1 MSGTTTAE
9 TWEYD
14 QLTAQPE
21 TLYGA
26 DDLTHLEGLDAVR
39 KRPGMYIGS
48 TDSRG
53 VGHLVNEILD
63 NSTDEGVAGH
73 ATRVEVIL
81 HADGSVQVDDDGRG
95 IPTDVHAKSGISGVE
110 LVLTR
115 LHAGGKFGGSGYKT
129 SGGLHGVGASA
140 VNALSRRFDVTVRRG
155 GKVHAM
161 SFRHGVPGVFAGPGP
176 DAAFTPGPGLQVLG
190 AMKRGQRTGTS
201 IRYWHDARYFETG
214 ATLDVE
220 AVRLKVRNTAFL
232 VPGVSYLLR
241 DETGEEPVEETFH
254 FPNGLTD
261 MVEFLAPAGDRPV
274 SGTLLVAG
282 EGTYRENAAD
292 ANGVMQSNVQRR
304 AEVEIAFRWGTGYDR
319 TVECFTNTIR
329 NAHGGTHRKGFE
341 RALARTLAEAA
352 RSARGLLRPK
362 EDAPT
367 LDDVLEGMTA
377 VVHVRIPEP
386 QFTSQTKDELST
398 AGITKVLQGLVEAHV
413 KAWLEDRRTKAEART
428 VLQKIVDAAR
438 VRLTQKQ
445 QKDAARRKTA
455 LEGASMP
462 PKLVDCR
469 ATGVDRSEL
478 FIVEGD
484 SALGCFTGDTMVA
497 LASGRSRSFADL
509 AADWAQGISHFG
521 YTTNKA
527 GRVVVAPL
535 VEPRL
540 TKRDAP
546 LVRVTI
552 DNGEMVRCTP
562 DHLFRLRDG
571 SYRRADALAPG
582 DSLMPLYRSLSSKAE
597 GQKLQG
603 YERVW
608 MNDKEEWVYTH
619 YLADA
624 WNLRHGRDSATNGNV
639 RHHIDID
646 KRNNDPRNLRR
657 MTWADHS
664 ALHAAMMGEHV
675 HAGWREWFANGGRE
689 IRSAML
695 TAQWRDPAFREACL
709 ARLFTLNESPAFRA
723 KLEQA
728 FQDWYTALSP
738 DEQRAYAERMRERQ
752 ATYWSQPEHREAA
765 AERVRRFFVD
775 PARRAE
781 WRERS
786 LRQWQDHDLRAWRSG
801 KTVEQFADP
810 TERERQRNAVS
821 AWHRNNPQFGEQHSR
836 RMRQRMTDPDTG
848 HLARVQ
854 AGRARY
860 VASVPREDRVAR
872 QLEGRRLAALRRLAP
887 LLSLADEDLAAAYEA
902 ERVRTA
908 RTGLRFDRLLD
919 LYDGDYG
926 RLREAASLVNHRVV
940 SVEPLD
946 ETADVYDLTVDGYH
960 NFALEA
966 GVFVHNSARVAR
978 TAEYQALLP
987 IRGKILNVQK
997 ANLQQVLDNAECA
1010 AIVQVLGAGSGR
1022 TFDLSSMRYG
1032 RVLIMADADVD
1043 GAHIRTLLITL
1054 FARYMRPL
1062 IEAGRL
1068 YAAMPPLHKIT
1079 TKGRNPQTTYT
1090 YTQAEMEAT
1099 VRKLEKAGKQI
1110 VTPIPRFKGLG
1121 EMDADEL
1128 WDTTM
1133 NPATRAVR
1141 RITLDD
1147 VDAAERIL
1155 ELLMGEKVEPRRN
1168 WLIESA
1174 DRVDRDAIDA

>member
-1 MSGTTTAE
+1 M
-9 TWEYD
+9 
-14 QLTAQPE
+14 TAQPD

-73 ATRVEVIL
+73 ATRVDVIL

-161 SFRHGVPGVFAGPGP
+161 SFRHGVPGVFDGDGP
-176 DAAFTPGPGLQVLG
+176 DAPFTPGPGLQIVG

-201 IRYWHDARYFETG
+201 IRWWHDPRYFETG
-214 ATLDVE
+214 AALDTE
-220 AVRLKVRNTAFL
+220 TVRLKLRNTAFL
-232 VPGVSYLLR
+232 VPGVAYRLR
-241 DETGEEPVEETFH
+241 DETGEEPVEESFH
-254 FPNGLTD
+254 FPDGLTD

-274 SGTLLVAG
+274 SGTLLVTG

-304 AEVEIAFRWGTGYDR
+304 AEVEVAFRWGTGYER

-352 RSARGLLRPK
+352 RNARGLLKPK

-398 AGITKVLQGLVEAHV
+398 AGITKVLQGLVEAHL
-413 KAWLEDRRTKAEART
+413 KSWLDDRRTKAEART

-455 LEGASMP
+455 LEGAAMP
-462 PKLVDCR
+462 AKLVDCR
-469 ATGVDRSEL
+469 ATGVERSEL

-484 SALGCFTGDTMVA
+484 SALGTSRMA
-497 LASGRSRSFADL
+497 RSS
-509 AADWAQGISHFG
+509 
-521 YTTNKA
+521 
-527 GRVVVAPL
+527 
-535 VEPRL
+535 
-540 TKRDAP
+540 
-546 LVRVTI
+546 
-552 DNGEMVRCTP
+552 
-562 DHLFRLRDG
+562 
-571 SYRRADALAPG
+571 
-582 DSLMPLYRSLSSKAE
+582 
-597 GQKLQG
+597 
-603 YERVW
+603 
-608 MNDKEEWVYTH
+608 
-619 YLADA
+619 
-624 WNLRHGRDSATNGNV
+624 
-639 RHHIDID
+639 
-646 KRNNDPRNLRR
+646 
-657 MTWADHS
+657 
-664 ALHAAMMGEHV
+664 
-675 HAGWREWFANGGRE
+675 
-689 IRSAML
+689 
-695 TAQWRDPAFREACL
+695 
-709 ARLFTLNESPAFRA
+709 
-723 KLEQA
+723 
-728 FQDWYTALSP
+728 
-738 DEQRAYAERMRERQ
+738 
-752 ATYWSQPEHREAA
+752 
-765 AERVRRFFVD
+765 
-775 PARRAE
+775 
-781 WRERS
+781 
-786 LRQWQDHDLRAWRSG
+786 
-801 KTVEQFADP
+801 
-810 TERERQRNAVS
+810 
-821 AWHRNNPQFGEQHSR
+821 
-836 RMRQRMTDPDTG
+836 
-848 HLARVQ
+848 
-854 AGRARY
+854 
-860 VASVPREDRVAR
+860 
-872 QLEGRRLAALRRLAP
+872 
-887 LLSLADEDLAAAYEA
+887 
-902 ERVRTA
+902 
-908 RTGLRFDRLLD
+908 
-919 LYDGDYG
+919 
-926 RLREAASLVNHRVV
+926 
-940 SVEPLD
+940 
-946 ETADVYDLTVDGYH
+946 
-960 NFALEA
+960 
-966 GVFVHNSARVAR
+966 
-978 TAEYQALLP
+978 EYQALLP

-1022 TFDLSSMRYG
+1022 TFDLSALRYG

-1079 TKGRNPQTTYT
+1079 TKGRNPQTVYT

-1128 WDTTM
+1128 WETTM

-1147 VDAAERIL
+1147 VEAAERIL

-1168 WLIESA
+1168 WLIDSA

>member
-1 MSGTTTAE
+1 M
-9 TWEYD
+9 
-14 QLTAQPE
+14 TAQPE

-73 ATRVEVIL
+73 ATKVDVIL

-155 GKVHAM
+155 GKIHSM
-161 SFRHGVPGVFAGPGP
+161 SFRHGVPGIFDGAGP
-176 DAAFTPGPGLQVLG
+176 DAAFTPGPGLQIVG
-190 AMKRGQRTGTS
+190 AMKRRQPTGTS
-201 IRYWHDARYFETG
+201 IRWWHDPRYFETG
-214 ATLDVE
+214 ARLDTE
-220 AVRLKVRNTAFL
+220 AVRLKLRNTAFL
-232 VPGVSYLLR
+232 VPGVAYRLR
-241 DETGEEPVEETFH
+241 DETGEEVVEESFH

-261 MVEFLAPAGDRPV
+261 MVEYLAPAGDRPV
-274 SGTLLVAG
+274 SGTLLVTG

-304 AEVEIAFRWGTGYDR
+304 AEVEVAFRWGTGYER

-352 RSARGLLRPK
+352 RNTRGLLKPK

-398 AGITKVLQGLVEAHV
+398 AGITKVLQGLVEQHL
-413 KAWLEDRRTKAEART
+413 KAWLEDRKTKAEART

-462 PKLVDCR
+462 AKLVDCR

-484 SALGCFTGDTMVA
+484 SALGTSRMA
-497 LASGRSRSFADL
+497 RSS
-509 AADWAQGISHFG
+509 
-521 YTTNKA
+521 
-527 GRVVVAPL
+527 
-535 VEPRL
+535 
-540 TKRDAP
+540 
-546 LVRVTI
+546 
-552 DNGEMVRCTP
+552 
-562 DHLFRLRDG
+562 
-571 SYRRADALAPG
+571 
-582 DSLMPLYRSLSSKAE
+582 
-597 GQKLQG
+597 
-603 YERVW
+603 
-608 MNDKEEWVYTH
+608 
-619 YLADA
+619 
-624 WNLRHGRDSATNGNV
+624 
-639 RHHIDID
+639 
-646 KRNNDPRNLRR
+646 
-657 MTWADHS
+657 
-664 ALHAAMMGEHV
+664 
-675 HAGWREWFANGGRE
+675 
-689 IRSAML
+689 
-695 TAQWRDPAFREACL
+695 
-709 ARLFTLNESPAFRA
+709 
-723 KLEQA
+723 
-728 FQDWYTALSP
+728 
-738 DEQRAYAERMRERQ
+738 
-752 ATYWSQPEHREAA
+752 
-765 AERVRRFFVD
+765 
-775 PARRAE
+775 
-781 WRERS
+781 
-786 LRQWQDHDLRAWRSG
+786 
-801 KTVEQFADP
+801 
-810 TERERQRNAVS
+810 
-821 AWHRNNPQFGEQHSR
+821 
-836 RMRQRMTDPDTG
+836 
-848 HLARVQ
+848 
-854 AGRARY
+854 
-860 VASVPREDRVAR
+860 
-872 QLEGRRLAALRRLAP
+872 
-887 LLSLADEDLAAAYEA
+887 
-902 ERVRTA
+902 
-908 RTGLRFDRLLD
+908 
-919 LYDGDYG
+919 
-926 RLREAASLVNHRVV
+926 
-940 SVEPLD
+940 
-946 ETADVYDLTVDGYH
+946 
-960 NFALEA
+960 
-966 GVFVHNSARVAR
+966 
-978 TAEYQALLP
+978 EYQALLP

-1022 TFDLSSMRYG
+1022 TFDLSAMRYG

-1079 TKGRNPQTTYT
+1079 TKGRNPQTVYT

-1128 WDTTM
+1128 WETTM

-1147 VDAAERIL
+1147 VEAAERIL

-1168 WLIESA
+1168 WLIDSA
-1174 DRVDRDAIDA
+1174 DRVDREAIDA

>member
-1 MSGTTTAE
+1 MTAE
-9 TWEYD
+9 
-14 QLTAQPE
+14 PE

-73 ATRVEVIL
+73 ASRVEVTL

-95 IPTDVHAKSGISGVE
+95 IPTDVHARSGLSGVE

-155 GKVHAM
+155 GKIHSM
-161 SFRHGVPGVFAGPGP
+161 SFRHGVPGIFDGDGP
-176 DAAFTPGPGLQVLG
+176 DASFTAGPGLQVVG
-190 AMKRGQRTGTS
+190 AMKRNQRTGTS
-201 IRYWHDARYFETG
+201 IRWWHDARYFETG
-214 ATLDVE
+214 AALDVE
-220 AVRLKVRNTAFL
+220 AVRMKLRNTAFL

-241 DETGEEPVEETFH
+241 DLTGEEPVEETFH

-261 MVEFLAPAGDRPV
+261 MVDFLAPAGDRPV
-274 SGTLLVAG
+274 SGTLLVNG

-304 AEVEIAFRWGTGYDR
+304 AEVEIALRWGTGYER
-319 TVECFTNTIR
+319 TVECFSNTIR

-341 RALARTLAEAA
+341 RALVRTLADAA
-352 RSARGLLRPK
+352 RNTRGLLKAK

-398 AGITKVLQGLVEAHV
+398 AGITKVVQQLVEQHL
-413 KAWLEDRRTKAEART
+413 KSWLEDRRTRAEART

-438 VRLTQKQ
+438 VRLTQKR

-462 PKLVDCR
+462 AKLVDCR
-469 ATGVDRSEL
+469 ATGIDRSEL

-484 SALGCFTGDTMVA
+484 SALGTSRMA
-497 LASGRSRSFADL
+497 RSS
-509 AADWAQGISHFG
+509 
-521 YTTNKA
+521 
-527 GRVVVAPL
+527 
-535 VEPRL
+535 
-540 TKRDAP
+540 
-546 LVRVTI
+546 
-552 DNGEMVRCTP
+552 
-562 DHLFRLRDG
+562 
-571 SYRRADALAPG
+571 
-582 DSLMPLYRSLSSKAE
+582 
-597 GQKLQG
+597 
-603 YERVW
+603 
-608 MNDKEEWVYTH
+608 
-619 YLADA
+619 
-624 WNLRHGRDSATNGNV
+624 
-639 RHHIDID
+639 
-646 KRNNDPRNLRR
+646 
-657 MTWADHS
+657 
-664 ALHAAMMGEHV
+664 
-675 HAGWREWFANGGRE
+675 
-689 IRSAML
+689 
-695 TAQWRDPAFREACL
+695 
-709 ARLFTLNESPAFRA
+709 
-723 KLEQA
+723 
-728 FQDWYTALSP
+728 
-738 DEQRAYAERMRERQ
+738 
-752 ATYWSQPEHREAA
+752 
-765 AERVRRFFVD
+765 
-775 PARRAE
+775 
-781 WRERS
+781 
-786 LRQWQDHDLRAWRSG
+786 
-801 KTVEQFADP
+801 
-810 TERERQRNAVS
+810 
-821 AWHRNNPQFGEQHSR
+821 
-836 RMRQRMTDPDTG
+836 
-848 HLARVQ
+848 
-854 AGRARY
+854 
-860 VASVPREDRVAR
+860 
-872 QLEGRRLAALRRLAP
+872 
-887 LLSLADEDLAAAYEA
+887 
-902 ERVRTA
+902 
-908 RTGLRFDRLLD
+908 
-919 LYDGDYG
+919 
-926 RLREAASLVNHRVV
+926 
-940 SVEPLD
+940 
-946 ETADVYDLTVDGYH
+946 
-960 NFALEA
+960 
-966 GVFVHNSARVAR
+966 
-978 TAEYQALLP
+978 EYQALLP

-1022 TFDLSSMRYG
+1022 TFDLSALRYG

-1079 TKGRNPQTTYT
+1079 TKGRNPQTIYT
-1090 YTQAEMEAT
+1090 YTQAEMETT
-1099 VRKLEKAGKQI
+1099 VRRLEKAGKQI

-1128 WDTTM
+1128 WETTM

-1155 ELLMGEKVEPRRN
+1155 DLLMGEKVEPRRN
-1168 WLIESA
+1168 WLIDSA
-1174 DRVDRDAIDA
+1174 DRVDREAIDA

>member
-1 MSGTTTAE
+1 M
-9 TWEYD
+9 
-14 QLTAQPE
+14 TAQPE

-63 NSTDEGVAGH
+63 NSTDEGVGGH
-73 ATRVEVIL
+73 ATKIEVIL

-95 IPTDVHAKSGISGVE
+95 IPTDVHGKSGLSGVE

-155 GKVHAM
+155 GKIHSM
-161 SFRHGVPGVFAGPGP
+161 SFRHGVPGIFDGPGP
-176 DAAFTPGPGLQVLG
+176 DAPFTPGPGLQIVG
-190 AMKRGQRTGTS
+190 AMKRRQPTGTS
-201 IRYWHDARYFETG
+201 IRWWHDRRYFENG
-214 ATLDVE
+214 ATLDTE
-220 AVRLKVRNTAFL
+220 AVRLKLRNTAFL
-232 VPGVSYLLR
+232 VPGVAYLLR
-241 DETGEEPVEETFH
+241 DETGEQPTEESFH

-274 SGTLLVAG
+274 SGTLLVTG

-304 AEVEIAFRWGTGYDR
+304 AEVEVAFRWGTGYER

-341 RALARTLAEAA
+341 RALVRTLTEAA
-352 RSARGLLRPK
+352 RNTRGLLKPK

-367 LDDVLEGMTA
+367 LEDVLEGMTA

-398 AGITKVLQGLVEAHV
+398 AGITKVIQGLVEQHL
-413 KAWLEDRRTKAEART
+413 KSWIEDRKTKAEART

-462 PKLVDCR
+462 AKLVDCR

-484 SALGCFTGDTMVA
+484 SALGTSRMA
-497 LASGRSRSFADL
+497 RSS
-509 AADWAQGISHFG
+509 
-521 YTTNKA
+521 
-527 GRVVVAPL
+527 
-535 VEPRL
+535 
-540 TKRDAP
+540 
-546 LVRVTI
+546 
-552 DNGEMVRCTP
+552 
-562 DHLFRLRDG
+562 
-571 SYRRADALAPG
+571 
-582 DSLMPLYRSLSSKAE
+582 
-597 GQKLQG
+597 
-603 YERVW
+603 
-608 MNDKEEWVYTH
+608 
-619 YLADA
+619 
-624 WNLRHGRDSATNGNV
+624 
-639 RHHIDID
+639 
-646 KRNNDPRNLRR
+646 
-657 MTWADHS
+657 
-664 ALHAAMMGEHV
+664 
-675 HAGWREWFANGGRE
+675 
-689 IRSAML
+689 
-695 TAQWRDPAFREACL
+695 
-709 ARLFTLNESPAFRA
+709 
-723 KLEQA
+723 
-728 FQDWYTALSP
+728 
-738 DEQRAYAERMRERQ
+738 
-752 ATYWSQPEHREAA
+752 
-765 AERVRRFFVD
+765 
-775 PARRAE
+775 
-781 WRERS
+781 
-786 LRQWQDHDLRAWRSG
+786 
-801 KTVEQFADP
+801 
-810 TERERQRNAVS
+810 
-821 AWHRNNPQFGEQHSR
+821 
-836 RMRQRMTDPDTG
+836 
-848 HLARVQ
+848 
-854 AGRARY
+854 
-860 VASVPREDRVAR
+860 
-872 QLEGRRLAALRRLAP
+872 
-887 LLSLADEDLAAAYEA
+887 
-902 ERVRTA
+902 
-908 RTGLRFDRLLD
+908 
-919 LYDGDYG
+919 
-926 RLREAASLVNHRVV
+926 
-940 SVEPLD
+940 
-946 ETADVYDLTVDGYH
+946 
-960 NFALEA
+960 
-966 GVFVHNSARVAR
+966 
-978 TAEYQALLP
+978 EYQALLP

-1022 TFDLSSMRYG
+1022 TFDLSALRYG

-1079 TKGRNPQTTYT
+1079 TKGRSPQTIYT

-1128 WDTTM
+1128 WETTM

-1147 VDAAERIL
+1147 VEAAERIL

-1168 WLIESA
+1168 WLIDSA
-1174 DRVDRDAIDA
+1174 DRVDREAIDA

>member
-1 MSGTTTAE
+1 MTAE
-9 TWEYD
+9 PD
-14 QLTAQPE
+14 

-73 ATRVEVIL
+73 ASTVEVIL

-140 VNALSRRFDVTVRRG
+140 VNALSRRFDVTVRRA
-155 GKVHAM
+155 GKIHAM
-161 SFRHGVPGVFAGPGP
+161 SFRHGVPGIFDGDGP
-176 DAAFTPGPGLQVLG
+176 DAPFTAGPGLQVVG
-190 AMKRGQRTGTS
+190 AVKRGQRTGTS
-201 IRYWHDARYFETG
+201 IRWWHDARYFETG
-214 ATLDVE
+214 AALDVE
-220 AVRLKVRNTAFL
+220 AVRTKLRNTAFL
-232 VPGVSYLLR
+232 VPGVTYLLR
-241 DETGEEPVEETFH
+241 NLAGEAPAEERFH
-254 FPNGLTD
+254 YPNGLSD

-274 SGTLLVAG
+274 SGTLLVNG

-304 AEVEIAFRWGTGYDR
+304 AEVEVAFRWGTGYER

-341 RALARTLAEAA
+341 RALVRSLADAI
-352 RSARGLLRPK
+352 RNTRGLLKAK
-362 EDAPT
+362 EEPPT

-398 AGITKVLQGLVEAHV
+398 TGITKVIQTQVDAHV

-469 ATGVDRSEL
+469 ATGIDRSEL

-484 SALGCFTGDTMVA
+484 SALGTSRMA
-497 LASGRSRSFADL
+497 RSS
-509 AADWAQGISHFG
+509 
-521 YTTNKA
+521 
-527 GRVVVAPL
+527 
-535 VEPRL
+535 
-540 TKRDAP
+540 
-546 LVRVTI
+546 
-552 DNGEMVRCTP
+552 
-562 DHLFRLRDG
+562 
-571 SYRRADALAPG
+571 
-582 DSLMPLYRSLSSKAE
+582 
-597 GQKLQG
+597 
-603 YERVW
+603 
-608 MNDKEEWVYTH
+608 
-619 YLADA
+619 
-624 WNLRHGRDSATNGNV
+624 
-639 RHHIDID
+639 
-646 KRNNDPRNLRR
+646 
-657 MTWADHS
+657 
-664 ALHAAMMGEHV
+664 
-675 HAGWREWFANGGRE
+675 
-689 IRSAML
+689 
-695 TAQWRDPAFREACL
+695 
-709 ARLFTLNESPAFRA
+709 
-723 KLEQA
+723 
-728 FQDWYTALSP
+728 
-738 DEQRAYAERMRERQ
+738 
-752 ATYWSQPEHREAA
+752 
-765 AERVRRFFVD
+765 
-775 PARRAE
+775 
-781 WRERS
+781 
-786 LRQWQDHDLRAWRSG
+786 
-801 KTVEQFADP
+801 
-810 TERERQRNAVS
+810 
-821 AWHRNNPQFGEQHSR
+821 
-836 RMRQRMTDPDTG
+836 
-848 HLARVQ
+848 
-854 AGRARY
+854 
-860 VASVPREDRVAR
+860 
-872 QLEGRRLAALRRLAP
+872 
-887 LLSLADEDLAAAYEA
+887 
-902 ERVRTA
+902 
-908 RTGLRFDRLLD
+908 
-919 LYDGDYG
+919 
-926 RLREAASLVNHRVV
+926 
-940 SVEPLD
+940 
-946 ETADVYDLTVDGYH
+946 
-960 NFALEA
+960 
-966 GVFVHNSARVAR
+966 
-978 TAEYQALLP
+978 EYQALLP

-1022 TFDLSSMRYG
+1022 TFDLSALRYG

-1079 TKGRNPQTTYT
+1079 TKGRSPQTVYT
-1090 YTQAEMEAT
+1090 YTQAEMETT

-1168 WLIESA
+1168 WLIDSA

>member
-1 MSGTTTAE
+1 MTAE
-9 TWEYD
+9 PD
-14 QLTAQPE
+14 

-73 ATRVEVIL
+73 ASTVEVIL

-140 VNALSRRFDVTVRRG
+140 VNALSRRFDVTVRRA
-155 GKVHAM
+155 GKIHAM
-161 SFRHGVPGVFAGPGP
+161 SFRHGVPGIFDGDGP
-176 DAAFTPGPGLQVLG
+176 DAPFTAGPGLQVVG
-190 AMKRGQRTGTS
+190 AVKRGERTGTS
-201 IRYWHDARYFETG
+201 IRWWHDARYFETG
-214 ATLDVE
+214 AALDVD
-220 AVRLKVRNTAFL
+220 AVRMKLRNTAFL
-232 VPGVSYLLR
+232 VPGVTYLLR
-241 DETGEEPVEETFH
+241 DLTGETPAEERFH
-254 FPNGLTD
+254 YPNGLSD

-274 SGTLLVAG
+274 SGTLLVNG

-304 AEVEIAFRWGTGYDR
+304 AEVEVAFRWGTGYER

-341 RALARTLAEAA
+341 RALVRSLADAV
-352 RSARGLLRPK
+352 RNTRGLLKAK
-362 EDAPT
+362 EEPPT

-398 AGITKVLQGLVEAHV
+398 TGITKVIQSLVDAHV

-469 ATGVDRSEL
+469 ATGIDRSEL

-484 SALGCFTGDTMVA
+484 SALGTSRMA
-497 LASGRSRSFADL
+497 RSS
-509 AADWAQGISHFG
+509 
-521 YTTNKA
+521 
-527 GRVVVAPL
+527 
-535 VEPRL
+535 
-540 TKRDAP
+540 
-546 LVRVTI
+546 
-552 DNGEMVRCTP
+552 
-562 DHLFRLRDG
+562 
-571 SYRRADALAPG
+571 
-582 DSLMPLYRSLSSKAE
+582 
-597 GQKLQG
+597 
-603 YERVW
+603 
-608 MNDKEEWVYTH
+608 
-619 YLADA
+619 
-624 WNLRHGRDSATNGNV
+624 
-639 RHHIDID
+639 
-646 KRNNDPRNLRR
+646 
-657 MTWADHS
+657 
-664 ALHAAMMGEHV
+664 
-675 HAGWREWFANGGRE
+675 
-689 IRSAML
+689 
-695 TAQWRDPAFREACL
+695 
-709 ARLFTLNESPAFRA
+709 
-723 KLEQA
+723 
-728 FQDWYTALSP
+728 
-738 DEQRAYAERMRERQ
+738 
-752 ATYWSQPEHREAA
+752 
-765 AERVRRFFVD
+765 
-775 PARRAE
+775 
-781 WRERS
+781 
-786 LRQWQDHDLRAWRSG
+786 
-801 KTVEQFADP
+801 
-810 TERERQRNAVS
+810 
-821 AWHRNNPQFGEQHSR
+821 
-836 RMRQRMTDPDTG
+836 
-848 HLARVQ
+848 
-854 AGRARY
+854 
-860 VASVPREDRVAR
+860 
-872 QLEGRRLAALRRLAP
+872 
-887 LLSLADEDLAAAYEA
+887 
-902 ERVRTA
+902 
-908 RTGLRFDRLLD
+908 
-919 LYDGDYG
+919 
-926 RLREAASLVNHRVV
+926 
-940 SVEPLD
+940 
-946 ETADVYDLTVDGYH
+946 
-960 NFALEA
+960 
-966 GVFVHNSARVAR
+966 
-978 TAEYQALLP
+978 EYQALLP

-1022 TFDLSSMRYG
+1022 TFDLSALRYG

-1079 TKGRNPQTTYT
+1079 TRGRNPQTVYT
-1090 YTQAEMEAT
+1090 YTQAEMETT

-1168 WLIESA
+1168 WLIDSA
-1174 DRVDRDAIDA
+1174 DRVDREAIDA

>member
-1 MSGTTTAE
+1 MTAE
-9 TWEYD
+9 PD
-14 QLTAQPE
+14 

-73 ATRVEVIL
+73 ATNVEVTL

-140 VNALSRRFDVTVRRG
+140 VNALSRRFDVTVRRA
-155 GKVHAM
+155 GKIHSM
-161 SFRHGVPGVFAGPGP
+161 SFRHGVPGIFDGDGPEAP
-176 DAAFTPGPGLQVLG
+176 FTAGPGLQVVG
-190 AMKRGQRTGTS
+190 AMKRRQATGTS
-201 IRYWHDARYFETG
+201 IRWWHDTRYFETG
-214 ATLDVE
+214 AALDVD
-220 AVRLKVRNTAFL
+220 AVRMKLRNTAFL
-232 VPGVSYLLR
+232 VPGVTYLLR
-241 DETGEEPVEETFH
+241 DLTGEAPTEERFH
-254 FPNGLTD
+254 YPNGLSD

-274 SGTLLVAG
+274 SGTLLVTG

-304 AEVEIAFRWGTGYDR
+304 AEVEVSFRWGTGYER

-341 RALARTLAEAA
+341 RALVRTLADAV
-352 RSARGLLRPK
+352 RNTRGLLKAK
-362 EDAPT
+362 EEPPT

-398 AGITKVLQGLVEAHV
+398 TGITKVIHTLVEAHL
-413 KAWLEDRRTKAEART
+413 KAWMEDRRTKAEART
-428 VLQKIVDAAR
+428 VLQKVVDAAR

-469 ATGVDRSEL
+469 ATGIDRSEL

-484 SALGCFTGDTMVA
+484 SALGTSRMA
-497 LASGRSRSFADL
+497 RSS
-509 AADWAQGISHFG
+509 
-521 YTTNKA
+521 
-527 GRVVVAPL
+527 
-535 VEPRL
+535 
-540 TKRDAP
+540 
-546 LVRVTI
+546 
-552 DNGEMVRCTP
+552 
-562 DHLFRLRDG
+562 
-571 SYRRADALAPG
+571 
-582 DSLMPLYRSLSSKAE
+582 
-597 GQKLQG
+597 
-603 YERVW
+603 
-608 MNDKEEWVYTH
+608 
-619 YLADA
+619 
-624 WNLRHGRDSATNGNV
+624 
-639 RHHIDID
+639 
-646 KRNNDPRNLRR
+646 
-657 MTWADHS
+657 
-664 ALHAAMMGEHV
+664 
-675 HAGWREWFANGGRE
+675 
-689 IRSAML
+689 
-695 TAQWRDPAFREACL
+695 
-709 ARLFTLNESPAFRA
+709 
-723 KLEQA
+723 
-728 FQDWYTALSP
+728 
-738 DEQRAYAERMRERQ
+738 
-752 ATYWSQPEHREAA
+752 
-765 AERVRRFFVD
+765 
-775 PARRAE
+775 
-781 WRERS
+781 
-786 LRQWQDHDLRAWRSG
+786 
-801 KTVEQFADP
+801 
-810 TERERQRNAVS
+810 
-821 AWHRNNPQFGEQHSR
+821 
-836 RMRQRMTDPDTG
+836 
-848 HLARVQ
+848 
-854 AGRARY
+854 
-860 VASVPREDRVAR
+860 
-872 QLEGRRLAALRRLAP
+872 
-887 LLSLADEDLAAAYEA
+887 
-902 ERVRTA
+902 
-908 RTGLRFDRLLD
+908 
-919 LYDGDYG
+919 
-926 RLREAASLVNHRVV
+926 
-940 SVEPLD
+940 
-946 ETADVYDLTVDGYH
+946 
-960 NFALEA
+960 
-966 GVFVHNSARVAR
+966 
-978 TAEYQALLP
+978 EYQALLP

-1022 TFDLSSMRYG
+1022 TFDLSTLRYG

-1079 TKGRNPQTTYT
+1079 TKGRNPQTVYT

-1168 WLIESA
+1168 WLIDSA
-1174 DRVDRDAIDA
+1174 DRVDREAIDA

>member
-1 MSGTTTAE
+1 MTAE
-9 TWEYD
+9 PD
-14 QLTAQPE
+14 

-73 ATRVEVIL
+73 ASHVEVIL

-140 VNALSRRFDVTVRRG
+140 VNALSRRFDVTVRRA

-161 SFRHGVPGVFAGPGP
+161 SFRHGVPGIFDGDGP
-176 DAAFTPGPGLQVLG
+176 DAPFTPGPGLQVIG
-190 AMKRGQRTGTS
+190 AMKRGHRTGTS
-201 IRYWHDARYFETG
+201 IRWWHDARYFETG
-214 ATLDVE
+214 AALDVD
-220 AVRLKVRNTAFL
+220 AVRMKLRNTAFL
-232 VPGVSYLLR
+232 VPGVTYLLR
-241 DETGEEPVEETFH
+241 DLTGEAPAEERFH
-254 FPNGLTD
+254 YPNGLSD

-274 SGTLLVAG
+274 SGILLVNG

-304 AEVEIAFRWGTGYDR
+304 AEVEVAFRWGTGYER

-341 RALARTLAEAA
+341 RALVRTLADAV
-352 RSARGLLRPK
+352 RNTRGLLKAK
-362 EDAPT
+362 EEPPT

-398 AGITKVLQGLVEAHV
+398 TGITKVIQSLVDAHV

-469 ATGVDRSEL
+469 ATGIDRSEL

-484 SALGCFTGDTMVA
+484 SALGTSRMA
-497 LASGRSRSFADL
+497 RSS
-509 AADWAQGISHFG
+509 
-521 YTTNKA
+521 
-527 GRVVVAPL
+527 
-535 VEPRL
+535 
-540 TKRDAP
+540 
-546 LVRVTI
+546 
-552 DNGEMVRCTP
+552 
-562 DHLFRLRDG
+562 
-571 SYRRADALAPG
+571 
-582 DSLMPLYRSLSSKAE
+582 
-597 GQKLQG
+597 
-603 YERVW
+603 
-608 MNDKEEWVYTH
+608 
-619 YLADA
+619 
-624 WNLRHGRDSATNGNV
+624 
-639 RHHIDID
+639 
-646 KRNNDPRNLRR
+646 
-657 MTWADHS
+657 
-664 ALHAAMMGEHV
+664 
-675 HAGWREWFANGGRE
+675 
-689 IRSAML
+689 
-695 TAQWRDPAFREACL
+695 
-709 ARLFTLNESPAFRA
+709 
-723 KLEQA
+723 
-728 FQDWYTALSP
+728 
-738 DEQRAYAERMRERQ
+738 
-752 ATYWSQPEHREAA
+752 
-765 AERVRRFFVD
+765 
-775 PARRAE
+775 
-781 WRERS
+781 
-786 LRQWQDHDLRAWRSG
+786 
-801 KTVEQFADP
+801 
-810 TERERQRNAVS
+810 
-821 AWHRNNPQFGEQHSR
+821 
-836 RMRQRMTDPDTG
+836 
-848 HLARVQ
+848 
-854 AGRARY
+854 
-860 VASVPREDRVAR
+860 
-872 QLEGRRLAALRRLAP
+872 
-887 LLSLADEDLAAAYEA
+887 
-902 ERVRTA
+902 
-908 RTGLRFDRLLD
+908 
-919 LYDGDYG
+919 
-926 RLREAASLVNHRVV
+926 
-940 SVEPLD
+940 
-946 ETADVYDLTVDGYH
+946 
-960 NFALEA
+960 
-966 GVFVHNSARVAR
+966 
-978 TAEYQALLP
+978 EYQALLP

-1022 TFDLSSMRYG
+1022 TFDLSALRYG

-1068 YAAMPPLHKIT
+1068 YAAMPPLHKVT
-1079 TKGRNPQTTYT
+1079 TKGRNPQTVYT
-1090 YTQAEMEAT
+1090 YTQAEMETT

-1168 WLIESA
+1168 WLIDSA
-1174 DRVDRDAIDA
+1174 DRVDREAIDA

>member
-1 MSGTTTAE
+1 MTAE
-9 TWEYD
+9 PD
-14 QLTAQPE
+14 

-73 ATRVEVIL
+73 ATNVEVTL

-155 GKVHAM
+155 GKVHSM
-161 SFRHGVPGVFAGPGP
+161 SFRHGVPGIFDGAGP
-176 DAAFTPGPGLQVLG
+176 DAPFTAGPGLQVTG

-201 IRYWHDARYFETG
+201 IRWWHDARYFETG
-214 ATLDVE
+214 ATLDVD
-220 AVRLKVRNTAFL
+220 AVRMKLRNTAFL
-232 VPGVSYLLR
+232 VPGVTYLLR
-241 DETGEEPVEETFH
+241 DATGEAPVEERFH
-254 FPNGLTD
+254 YPNGLSD

-274 SGTLLVAG
+274 SGTLLVNG

-304 AEVEIAFRWGTGYDR
+304 AEVEVAFRWGTGYER

-341 RALARTLAEAA
+341 RALVRTLADAV
-352 RSARGLLRPK
+352 RNTRGLLKAK
-362 EDAPT
+362 EEPPT

-398 AGITKVLQGLVEAHV
+398 TGITKVIQSLVDAHV
-413 KAWLEDRRTKAEART
+413 KSWLEDRRTKAEARV

-469 ATGVDRSEL
+469 ATGIDRSEL

-484 SALGCFTGDTMVA
+484 SALGTSRMA
-497 LASGRSRSFADL
+497 RSS
-509 AADWAQGISHFG
+509 
-521 YTTNKA
+521 
-527 GRVVVAPL
+527 
-535 VEPRL
+535 
-540 TKRDAP
+540 
-546 LVRVTI
+546 
-552 DNGEMVRCTP
+552 
-562 DHLFRLRDG
+562 
-571 SYRRADALAPG
+571 
-582 DSLMPLYRSLSSKAE
+582 
-597 GQKLQG
+597 
-603 YERVW
+603 
-608 MNDKEEWVYTH
+608 
-619 YLADA
+619 
-624 WNLRHGRDSATNGNV
+624 
-639 RHHIDID
+639 
-646 KRNNDPRNLRR
+646 
-657 MTWADHS
+657 
-664 ALHAAMMGEHV
+664 
-675 HAGWREWFANGGRE
+675 
-689 IRSAML
+689 
-695 TAQWRDPAFREACL
+695 
-709 ARLFTLNESPAFRA
+709 
-723 KLEQA
+723 
-728 FQDWYTALSP
+728 
-738 DEQRAYAERMRERQ
+738 
-752 ATYWSQPEHREAA
+752 
-765 AERVRRFFVD
+765 
-775 PARRAE
+775 
-781 WRERS
+781 
-786 LRQWQDHDLRAWRSG
+786 
-801 KTVEQFADP
+801 
-810 TERERQRNAVS
+810 
-821 AWHRNNPQFGEQHSR
+821 
-836 RMRQRMTDPDTG
+836 
-848 HLARVQ
+848 
-854 AGRARY
+854 
-860 VASVPREDRVAR
+860 
-872 QLEGRRLAALRRLAP
+872 
-887 LLSLADEDLAAAYEA
+887 
-902 ERVRTA
+902 
-908 RTGLRFDRLLD
+908 
-919 LYDGDYG
+919 
-926 RLREAASLVNHRVV
+926 
-940 SVEPLD
+940 
-946 ETADVYDLTVDGYH
+946 
-960 NFALEA
+960 
-966 GVFVHNSARVAR
+966 
-978 TAEYQALLP
+978 EYQALLP

-1022 TFDLSSMRYG
+1022 TFDLSALRYG

-1079 TKGRNPQTTYT
+1079 TKGRNPQTVYT

-1128 WDTTM
+1128 WETTM

-1168 WLIESA
+1168 WLIDSA
-1174 DRVDRDAIDA
+1174 DRVDREAIDA

>member
-1 MSGTTTAE
+1 M
-9 TWEYD
+9 
-14 QLTAQPE
+14 TAQPE

-73 ATRVEVIL
+73 ATKVDVIL

-161 SFRHGVPGVFAGPGP
+161 SFRHGVPGVFDGDGP
-176 DAAFTPGPGLQVLG
+176 DAPFTPGPGLQIVG

-201 IRYWHDARYFETG
+201 IRWWHDPRYFETG
-214 ATLDVE
+214 AALDTE
-220 AVRLKVRNTAFL
+220 TVRLKLRNTAFL
-232 VPGVSYLLR
+232 VPGVAYRLR
-241 DETGEEPVEETFH
+241 DETGEQSVEESFH
-254 FPNGLTD
+254 FPDGLTD

-274 SGTLLVAG
+274 SGTLLVTG

-304 AEVEIAFRWGTGYDR
+304 AEVEVAFRWGTGYER

-341 RALARTLAEAA
+341 RALARTLADAA
-352 RSARGLLRPK
+352 RNARGLLKSK

-398 AGITKVLQGLVEAHV
+398 AGITKVLQGLVEAHL
-413 KAWLEDRRTKAEART
+413 KSWLEDRRTKAEART

-455 LEGASMP
+455 LEGAAMP
-462 PKLVDCR
+462 AKLVDCR
-469 ATGVDRSEL
+469 ATGVERSEL

-484 SALGCFTGDTMVA
+484 SALGTSRMA
-497 LASGRSRSFADL
+497 RSS
-509 AADWAQGISHFG
+509 
-521 YTTNKA
+521 
-527 GRVVVAPL
+527 
-535 VEPRL
+535 
-540 TKRDAP
+540 
-546 LVRVTI
+546 
-552 DNGEMVRCTP
+552 
-562 DHLFRLRDG
+562 
-571 SYRRADALAPG
+571 
-582 DSLMPLYRSLSSKAE
+582 
-597 GQKLQG
+597 
-603 YERVW
+603 
-608 MNDKEEWVYTH
+608 
-619 YLADA
+619 
-624 WNLRHGRDSATNGNV
+624 
-639 RHHIDID
+639 
-646 KRNNDPRNLRR
+646 
-657 MTWADHS
+657 
-664 ALHAAMMGEHV
+664 
-675 HAGWREWFANGGRE
+675 
-689 IRSAML
+689 
-695 TAQWRDPAFREACL
+695 
-709 ARLFTLNESPAFRA
+709 
-723 KLEQA
+723 
-728 FQDWYTALSP
+728 
-738 DEQRAYAERMRERQ
+738 
-752 ATYWSQPEHREAA
+752 
-765 AERVRRFFVD
+765 
-775 PARRAE
+775 
-781 WRERS
+781 
-786 LRQWQDHDLRAWRSG
+786 
-801 KTVEQFADP
+801 
-810 TERERQRNAVS
+810 
-821 AWHRNNPQFGEQHSR
+821 
-836 RMRQRMTDPDTG
+836 
-848 HLARVQ
+848 
-854 AGRARY
+854 
-860 VASVPREDRVAR
+860 
-872 QLEGRRLAALRRLAP
+872 
-887 LLSLADEDLAAAYEA
+887 
-902 ERVRTA
+902 
-908 RTGLRFDRLLD
+908 
-919 LYDGDYG
+919 
-926 RLREAASLVNHRVV
+926 
-940 SVEPLD
+940 
-946 ETADVYDLTVDGYH
+946 
-960 NFALEA
+960 
-966 GVFVHNSARVAR
+966 
-978 TAEYQALLP
+978 EYQALLP

-1022 TFDLSSMRYG
+1022 TFDLSALRYG

-1079 TKGRNPQTTYT
+1079 TKGRNPQTVYT

-1128 WDTTM
+1128 WETTM

-1147 VDAAERIL
+1147 VEAAERIL

-1168 WLIESA
+1168 WLIDSA

>member
-1 MSGTTTAE
+1 MGNRHGDRHHTAE

-63 NSTDEGVAGH
+63 NSTDEGVGGH
-73 ATRVEVIL
+73 ATKIDVIL
-81 HADGSVQVDDDGRG
+81 HADGSVRVDDDGRG

-155 GKVHAM
+155 GKVHSM
-161 SFRHGVPGVFAGPGP
+161 SFRHGVPGIFDGDGP
-176 DAAFTPGPGLQVLG
+176 DAPFTPGPGLQIVG

-201 IRYWHDARYFETG
+201 IRWWHDPRYFETG
-214 ATLDVE
+214 AALDTE
-220 AVRLKVRNTAFL
+220 AVRLKLRNTAFL
-232 VPGVSYLLR
+232 VPGVAYRLR
-241 DETGEEPVEETFH
+241 DETGEKPVEENFH

-261 MVEFLAPAGDRPV
+261 MVEYLAPAGDRPV
-274 SGTLLVAG
+274 SGTLLVTG

-304 AEVEIAFRWGTGYDR
+304 AEVEVAFRWGTGYER

-352 RSARGLLRPK
+352 RNTRGLLKPK

-398 AGITKVLQGLVEAHV
+398 AGITKVLQGLVEAHL
-413 KAWLEDRRTKAEART
+413 KAWLEDRKTKAEART

-462 PKLVDCR
+462 AKLVDCR
-469 ATGVDRSEL
+469 ATGVERSEL

-484 SALGCFTGDTMVA
+484 SALGTSRMA
-497 LASGRSRSFADL
+497 RSS
-509 AADWAQGISHFG
+509 
-521 YTTNKA
+521 
-527 GRVVVAPL
+527 
-535 VEPRL
+535 
-540 TKRDAP
+540 
-546 LVRVTI
+546 
-552 DNGEMVRCTP
+552 
-562 DHLFRLRDG
+562 
-571 SYRRADALAPG
+571 
-582 DSLMPLYRSLSSKAE
+582 
-597 GQKLQG
+597 
-603 YERVW
+603 
-608 MNDKEEWVYTH
+608 
-619 YLADA
+619 
-624 WNLRHGRDSATNGNV
+624 
-639 RHHIDID
+639 
-646 KRNNDPRNLRR
+646 
-657 MTWADHS
+657 
-664 ALHAAMMGEHV
+664 
-675 HAGWREWFANGGRE
+675 
-689 IRSAML
+689 
-695 TAQWRDPAFREACL
+695 
-709 ARLFTLNESPAFRA
+709 
-723 KLEQA
+723 
-728 FQDWYTALSP
+728 
-738 DEQRAYAERMRERQ
+738 
-752 ATYWSQPEHREAA
+752 
-765 AERVRRFFVD
+765 
-775 PARRAE
+775 
-781 WRERS
+781 
-786 LRQWQDHDLRAWRSG
+786 
-801 KTVEQFADP
+801 
-810 TERERQRNAVS
+810 
-821 AWHRNNPQFGEQHSR
+821 
-836 RMRQRMTDPDTG
+836 
-848 HLARVQ
+848 
-854 AGRARY
+854 
-860 VASVPREDRVAR
+860 
-872 QLEGRRLAALRRLAP
+872 
-887 LLSLADEDLAAAYEA
+887 
-902 ERVRTA
+902 
-908 RTGLRFDRLLD
+908 
-919 LYDGDYG
+919 
-926 RLREAASLVNHRVV
+926 
-940 SVEPLD
+940 
-946 ETADVYDLTVDGYH
+946 
-960 NFALEA
+960 
-966 GVFVHNSARVAR
+966 
-978 TAEYQALLP
+978 EYQALLP

-1022 TFDLSSMRYG
+1022 TFDLSALRYG

-1079 TKGRNPQTTYT
+1079 TKGRNPQTVYT

-1128 WDTTM
+1128 WETTM

-1147 VDAAERIL
+1147 VEAAERIL

-1174 DRVDRDAIDA
+1174 DLVDRDAIDA